1 MFFLFGFRRFRFHTK
16 TCRAARAARRRA
28 VRGGKIRKCLQ
39 TGLPKSGAPFF
50 SSPKV
55 NTVKKLLPS
64 VLSAAVLGLAMLAPV
79 GAADLRIGVVNME
92 RILRDSLS
100 AAQAGERLNAEGMRR
115 QEEIDALTKRF
126 KQRLERFEKGASDM
140 SESERV
146 TERRELAEMERDVAR
161 RSREARDEF
170 NQRRNEEVLLLQGR
184 AGRIIQQIAES
195 EKFDLVLYEFFY
207 ASPKVDITD
216 RVMKALDADVKP
228 AKKKK

>member
-1 MFFLFGFRRFRFHTK
+1 M
-16 TCRAARAARRRA
+16 
-28 VRGGKIRKCLQ
+28 RGGKIRKCLQ

-64 VLSAAVLGLAMLAPV
+64 VLLAAVLGLAMLAPV

-92 RILRDSLS
+92 RDSLS

-184 AGRIIQQIAES
+184 AGRIIQQIAET

>member
-1 MFFLFGFRRFRFHTK
+1 M
-16 TCRAARAARRRA
+16 
-28 VRGGKIRKCLQ
+28 RGGKIRKCLQ

-64 VLSAAVLGLAMLAPV
+64 VLLAAVLGLAMLAPV

-161 RSREARDEF
+161 
-170 NQRRNEEVLLLQGR
+170 NEEVLLLQGR
-184 AGRIIQQIAES
+184 AGRIIQQIAET

-228 AKKKK
+228 AKKK

>member
-1 MFFLFGFRRFRFHTK
+1 M
-16 TCRAARAARRRA
+16 
-28 VRGGKIRKCLQ
+28 RGGKIRKCLQ

-115 QEEIDALTKRF
+115 QEEIDALTQRF